1 MTAGTELYCWGNTS
15 HGQLGLG
22 GIEDE
27 QILTPSQ
34 VPWTPDSAIKQ
45 VACGHRHTLFLT
57 SSGRVYACGSNDH
70 SQLGHDLP
78 TKRPHSSFCRVF
90 TVLIPELLDYVVVQ
104 IACGSRHSMA
114 LSEWGQVLSWGDN
127 DCGQLGQATDQD
139 IVQLP
144 KIVRQLV
151 SKTVVQ
157 IACGNNHSLA
167 LTSCGELYSW
177 GSNIYGQLGVN
188 TPKEVTHSNQPVR
201 LTTLLGIPVAAIA
214 CGGNHSFIISKSSAV
229 FGWGRNNCGQLGL
242 NDETSRSYPTQL
254 KTLRTL
260 GVRFVACGDEFS
272 VFLTNEGGVFTCG
285 AGAYGQLGH
294 GFGANEMLPR
304 MVMELMGSTIT
315 QVACGNRHT
324 LALVPSRG
332 RVYGFGLGSSGQLGT
347 RSTKSLTLPQV
358 VIGPWV
364 SPSGSALLQSSD
376 AKVSVVIHQIFSGG
390 DQSFVTTTLFVDKVP
405 PEDLRNYKPK
415 SQILALTEEVTK
427 QCTRFKQND
436 QSDLDL
442 LNSIELIF
450 KSQACLNASFLLDND
465 RHFGC
470 SVRNYG
476 LDLKAAQ
483 LAFDHLRNVEN
494 ESIKQVIWE
503 NITKDLIGS
512 LVASPAD
519 VESMR
524 LYLLLPLYHE
534 FVNSKHYKS
543 LQVPFANAI
552 FKLTENPRKVLM
564 RWLAQTP
571 ADYFEHIVQ
580 NFLHVVIHI
589 ISFKM
594 GLAAVNPAAERH
606 QRLLPYNSEL
616 ETILKMMQ
624 TLCLINN
631 LRDVRLNYQLFYWPD
646 LSDYADVQQEYVK
659 WIMADTASEFNI
671 CNFSFLFDPS
681 AKTALLQAD
690 QALQMHSAMANA
702 ASNAF
707 YNLLNYGLPVS
718 HFIVLNVTRENLV
731 QDSLRELQRYS
742 QTDLKKPLKIK
753 FHGEE
758 AEDAGGVRKEFFML
772 LLKDLLDPKY
782 GMFKEYED
790 SRLIWF
796 ADLSFETENMY
807 FLIGVL
813 CGLAIYNFT
822 IINLPFPLALFKK
835 LLAKPVDLSDLR
847 QLSPAEANSMQS
859 ILDYEG
865 EDFKD
870 VFDLTFE
877 ISRDVFGESE
887 TKCLKPNGN
896 EIAVTLENRE
906 EFVNLY
912 VDFVFN
918 KSVDVHYNAF
928 HKGFMKVCSG
938 RVIHIFQPEE
948 LMAVV
953 VGNEDYDWQAL
964 QDNCEYREGYTSGDD
979 TIKWFWEVIHD
990 MTEAEKKSFL
1000 LYLTGSDRIPIQ
1012 GMKALKMTI
1021 QPTPDERFLPVAHTC
1036 FNLLDL
1042 PRYKTKERLKYKLH
1056 QAIQQTQGFSLV

>member
-1 MTAGTELYCWGNTS
+1 MTAGTELYCWGSTS

-34 VPWTPDSAIKQ
+34 VPWTPDSAITQ

-57 SSGRVYACGSNDH
+57 ANGKVYACGSNDH

-78 TKRPHSSFCRVF
+78 TKRPRMSPFL
-90 TVLIPELLDYVVVQ
+90 LIPELQDYVIIQ

-188 TPKEVTHSNQPVR
+188 TPKEMEHVNQPVR
-201 LTTLLGIPVAAIA
+201 LSTLLGIPVAAIA
-214 CGGNHSFIISKSSAV
+214 CGGNHSFLISKSSAV

-376 AKVSVVIHQIFSGG
+376 AKVSVVVHQIFSGG
-390 DQSFVTTTLFVDKVP
+390 DQSFVSTTLFVDKVP
-405 PEDLRNYKPK
+405 PEDQRNYKPK
-415 SQILALTEEVTK
+415 SQILALSEDVTK

-476 LDLKAAQ
+476 LDLRAAQ

-503 NITKDLIGS
+503 NITKELIGS

-543 LQVPFANAI
+543 LQVPFAHAI

-564 RWLAQTP
+564 KWLAQTP

-594 GLAAVNPAAERH
+594 GLAAVNPSAERH

-624 TLCLINN
+624 TLCVINN
-631 LRDVRLNYQLFYWPD
+631 LRDVKLNYQLFYWPD

-782 GMFKEYED
+782 GMFKEYEE
-790 SRLIWF
+790 SRLLWF

-835 LLAKPVDLSDLR
+835 LLGKPVDLSDLR
-847 QLSPAEANSMQS
+847 QLSPPEANSMQS
-859 ILDYEG
+859 LLDYEG
-865 EDFKD
+865 DDFKE

-887 TKCLKPNGN
+887 MKCLKPNGN
-896 EIAVTLENRE
+896 EIPVTLENRE

-912 VDFVFN
+912 VDFVLS
-918 KSVDVHYNAF
+918 KSVEMHYNAF

-953 VGNEDYDWQAL
+953 VGNEDYDWQVL

-1012 GMKALKMTI
+1012 GMKALKMSI

-1036 FNLLDL
+1036 FNMLDL
-1042 PRYKTKERLKYKLH
+1042 PRYKTKERLKFKLH

>member
-1 MTAGTELYCWGNTS
+1 MTAGTELYCWGSTS

-57 SSGRVYACGSNDH
+57 SSGKVYACGSNDH

-78 TKRPHSSFCRVF
+78 TKRPRMSPFL
-90 TVLIPELLDYVVVQ
+90 LIPELQDYVVVQ

-616 ETILKMMQ
+616 ETILKLMQ

-859 ILDYEG
+859 ILDYDG

-964 QDNCEYREGYTSGDD
+964 QDNCEYREGYTTGDD

-1012 GMKALKMTI
+1012 GMKALKLTI
-1021 QPTPDERFLPVAHTC
+1021 QPTSDERFLPVAHTC

>member
-1 MTAGTELYCWGNTS
+1 MAAGRELYCWGSTS

-34 VPWTPDSAIKQ
+34 IPWSPDSAVLQ

-57 SSGRVYACGSNDH
+57 ASGKVYACGSNDH
-70 SQLGHDLP
+70 SQLGHELP
-78 TKRPHSSFCRVF
+78 TKRPRMSPFL
-90 TVLIPELLDYVVVQ
+90 LIPELQDYVVIQ
-104 IACGSRHSMA
+104 IACGSRHSLA
-114 LSEWGQVLSWGDN
+114 LSDWGQVLSWGDN
-127 DCGQLGQATDQD
+127 DCGQLGHATDQD

-144 KIVRQLV
+144 KVVRQLV

-177 GSNIYGQLGVN
+177 GSNIYGQLGVKS
-188 TPKEVTHSNQPVR
+188 PKELTHCNHPLQ
-201 LTTLLGIPVAAIA
+201 LTTVLGIPLAAIA
-214 CGGNHSFIISKSSAV
+214 CGGNHSFLISKSSAV

-242 NDETSRSYPTQL
+242 NDEMNRNYPTQL

-294 GFGANEMLPR
+294 GFGSNEMLPR

-324 LALVPSRG
+324 MALVPSRG
-332 RVYGFGLGSSGQLGT
+332 RVYAFGLGSSGQLGT
-347 RSTKSLTLPQV
+347 RSTKSLMLPQV

-364 SPSGSALLQSSD
+364 SPSGSALLQSND

-390 DQSFVTTTLFVDKVP
+390 DQSIVTTTLFMDKLP
-405 PEDLRNYKPK
+405 PEDFRNYRPK
-415 SQILALTEEVTK
+415 SQILALTADVTK
-427 QCTRFKQND
+427 QCAHFKQSD
-436 QSDLDL
+436 QSDMDL
-442 LNSIELIF
+442 LSSIELIF
-450 KSQACLNASFLLDND
+450 KSQACWNGSFLLDHE

-470 SVRNYG
+470 SVRNHG
-476 LDLKAAQ
+476 LDLEAAQ
-483 LAFDHLRNVEN
+483 LAFDNLRVVEN
-494 ESIKQVIWE
+494 ESIKQVIWD
-503 NITKDLIGS
+503 NITKELVGS
-512 LVASPAD
+512 LVSSPAD

-534 FVNSKHYKS
+534 FVNSKHYKA
-543 LQVPFANAI
+543 LQVPFAIAI

-564 RWLAQTP
+564 KWLSQTP
-571 ADYFEHIVQ
+571 AEYFEHLVQ
-580 NFLHVVIHI
+580 NFLHVVVHI

-594 GLAAVNPAAERH
+594 GLAAVNPSAERRH
-606 QRLLPYNSEL
+606 RLLPYNKEL
-616 ETILKMMQ
+616 EVILKLMQ
-624 TLCLINN
+624 TLCVINN
-631 LRDVRLNYQLFYWPD
+631 LRDERLSYQTFYWPD
-646 LSDYADVQQEYVK
+646 LADYADVQQEYVK

-671 CNFSFLFDPS
+671 CNFSFLFDPP

-702 ASNAF
+702 ATNQAF
-707 YNLLNYGLPVS
+707 HFFNYGMPIS
-718 HFIVLNVTRENLV
+718 QFIVLNVTRENLV

-742 QTDLKKPLKIK
+742 QSDLKKPLKIK
-753 FHGEE
+753 FQGEE

-782 GMFKEYED
+782 GMFKEFEE
-790 SRLIWF
+790 SRLLWF
-796 ADLSFETENMY
+796 ADLTFETENMY

-822 IINLPFPLALFKK
+822 IINLPFPLALYKK
-835 LLAKPVDLSDLR
+835 LLGKSVDLSDLR
-847 QLSPAEANSMQS
+847 QLSPPEANSMQS
-859 ILDYEG
+859 LLDYQG
-865 EDFKD
+865 EDFKE

-877 ISRDVFGESE
+877 ITRDVFGEAE
-887 TKCLKPNGN
+887 TKCLKPGGS
-896 EIAVTLENRE
+896 EIAVTLENKQ
-906 EFVNLY
+906 EFVDLY

-918 KSVDVHYNAF
+918 KSVELHYTAF

-938 RVIHIFQPEE
+938 RVIQIFQPEE

-990 MTEAEKKSFL
+990 LSEAEKKSFL

-1012 GMKALKMTI
+1012 GMKALKLTI

-1036 FNLLDL
+1036 FNMLDL
-1042 PRYKTKERLKYKLH
+1042 PRYQTKERLKFKLL

>member
-1 MTAGTELYCWGNTS
+1 MASGKELYCWGSTS

-27 QILTPSQ
+27 QILTPRQ
-34 VPWTPDSAIKQ
+34 IPWTPDTAVQQ

-57 SSGRVYACGSNDH
+57 ATGKVYACGSNDY

-78 TKRPHSSFCRVF
+78 TKRPQ
-90 TVLIPELLDYVVVQ
+90 LIPELQDYVIIQ
-104 IACGSRHSMA
+104 ISCGSRHSLA
-114 LSEWGQVLSWGDN
+114 LSDWGQVLSWGDN
-127 DCGQLGQATDQD
+127 DCGQLGHATEKE

-144 KIVRQLV
+144 KVVRQLV

-188 TPKEVTHSNQPVR
+188 SPNDLTHCNYPLR
-201 LTTLLGIPVAAIA
+201 LTTLLGIPLAAIA
-214 CGGNHSFIISKSSAV
+214 CGGNHSFLISKSGAV

-242 NDETSRSYPTQL
+242 NDETNRAYPTQL

-294 GFGANEMLPR
+294 GFSSNEMLPR

-332 RVYGFGLGSSGQLGT
+332 KVYAFGLGSSGQLGT
-347 RSTKSLTLPQV
+347 RSTKSLMLPQV

-364 SPSGSALLQSSD
+364 SPSGSAQLQSNDSQ
-376 AKVSVVIHQIFSGG
+376 VSLVIRQIFSGG
-390 DQSFVTTTLFVDKVP
+390 DQSIVTTTLFIDKVP
-405 PEDLRNYKPK
+405 PEDFRIYNPK
-415 SQILALTEEVTK
+415 SQILTLTAEVTRQCAQSK
-427 QCTRFKQND
+427 QGC
-436 QSDLDL
+436 QSDMDL
-442 LNSIELIF
+442 LSSIELIF
-450 KSQACLNASFLLDND
+450 KSQACWNGSFLLDHD

-470 SVRNYG
+470 SVRNHG

-483 LAFDHLRNVEN
+483 LAFDNLRVVEN
-494 ESIKQVIWE
+494 ESIRQVIWD
-503 NITKDLIGS
+503 NITKELVVS
-512 LVASPAD
+512 LVCSPAD

-552 FKLTENPRKVLM
+552 FKLAENPRKVLSK
-564 RWLAQTP
+564 WLAQTP
-571 ADYFEHIVQ
+571 TEYFEHLVQ
-580 NFLHVVIHI
+580 NFLHVVVHI

-594 GLAAVNPAAERH
+594 GLAAASPRAERR
-606 QRLLPYNSEL
+606 QQLLPYNTEL
-616 ETILKMMQ
+616 EVILTLMK
-624 TLCLINN
+624 TLCQINN
-631 LRDVRLNYQLFYWPD
+631 ERDDRLNYQIFYWPD
-646 LSDYADVQQEYVK
+646 LSDYADVQHEYIK
-659 WIMADTASEFNI
+659 WIMAGTAGEFNI
-671 CNFSFLFDPS
+671 CNYSFIFDQS

-702 ASNAF
+702 ATMHAF
-707 YNLLNYGLPVS
+707 NFLNYGMPIPQ
-718 HFIVLNVTRENLV
+718 FIVLNVTRENLV
-731 QDSLRELQRYS
+731 QDSLRELQQYS
-742 QTDLKKPLKIK
+742 QSDLKKPLRIK

-782 GMFKEYED
+782 GMFKEYEQ
-790 SRLIWF
+790 SRFLWF

-822 IINLPFPLALFKK
+822 IINLPFPLALYKK
-835 LLAKPVDLSDLR
+835 LLGKPVDLSDLR
-847 QLSPAEANSMQS
+847 HLSPPEANSMQS
-859 ILDYEG
+859 LLDYQG
-865 EDFKD
+865 EDFKE

-877 ISRDVFGESE
+877 ISRDVFGEAE

-896 EIAVTLENRE
+896 QIAVTLENKQ
-906 EFVNLY
+906 EFVDLY

-918 KSVDVHYNAF
+918 KSVELHYNAF

-948 LMAVV
+948 LMAMV

-990 MTEAEKKSFL
+990 MSEAEKKSFL
-1000 LYLTGSDRIPIQ
+1000 LFLTGSDRIPIQ
-1012 GMKALKMTI
+1012 GMKALKFTI
-1021 QPTPDERFLPVAHTC
+1021 QATPDERFLPVAHTC

-1042 PRYKTKERLKYKLH
+1042 PRYKTKERLKYKLL

>member
-1 MTAGTELYCWGNTS
+1 MTTAMELYCWGSTT

-27 QILTPSQ
+27 QIVTPSQ
-34 VPWTPDSAIKQ
+34 IPWKPDSAVQQ

-57 SSGRVYACGSNDH
+57 ANGKVYACGSNDH

-78 TKRPHSSFCRVF
+78 TKRPL
-90 TVLIPELLDYVVVQ
+90 LIPELQDYVIIQ
-104 IACGSRHSMA
+104 IACGSRHSLA

-127 DCGQLGQATDQD
+127 DCGQLGHATDQE
-139 IVQLP
+139 IIQLP
-144 KIVRQLV
+144 KVVRQLV

-167 LTSCGELYSW
+167 LTSCGEMYSW

-188 TPKEVTHSNQPVR
+188 MPNELTHSNHPVR

-214 CGGNHSFIISKSSAV
+214 CGGNHSFLISKSSAV

-242 NDETSRSYPTQL
+242 NDEENRAYPTQL

-294 GFGANEMLPR
+294 GFGSNEMLPR

-324 LALVPSRG
+324 MALVPSRG
-332 RVYGFGLGSSGQLGT
+332 RVYSFGLGSSGQLGT
-347 RSTKSLTLPQV
+347 RSTKSLMLPQV

-390 DQSFVTTTLFVDKVP
+390 DQSIVTTTLYVDKVP
-405 PEDLRNYKPK
+405 PEDLRNYKKK
-415 SQILALTEEVTK
+415 SQILALTAEATK
-427 QCTRFKQND
+427 QCARFKQDD

-442 LNSIELIF
+442 LNTMELIF
-450 KSQACLNASFLLDND
+450 KSQACLNASFLLDHE

-470 SVRNYG
+470 SVRNHG

-494 ESIKQVIWE
+494 EAIKQVIWD
-503 NITKDLIGS
+503 NVTKELIGS
-512 LVASPAD
+512 MVASPAD

-524 LYLLLPLYHE
+524 VYLLLPLYHE

-552 FKLTENPRKVLM
+552 FKLTENPRKVLIK
-564 RWLAQTP
+564 WLAQTP
-571 ADYFEHIVQ
+571 SEYFEHLVQ
-580 NFLHVVIHI
+580 NFLHVVVHI

-594 GLAAVNPAAERH
+594 DLAVVNPAAERR
-606 QRLLPYNSEL
+606 QRLLPYSSDL
-616 ETILKMMQ
+616 EVILKLIS
-624 TLCLINN
+624 TLCAINN
-631 LRDVRLNYQLFYWPD
+631 RRDERLNYQVFYWPD
-646 LSDYADVQQEYVK
+646 LADYADVQQEYVK
-659 WIMADTASEFNI
+659 WIMADTAGEFNI
-671 CNFSFLFDPS
+671 CNYSFLFDPA

-702 ASNAF
+702 ANNAF
-707 YNLLNYGLPVS
+707 YNLLNYGMPIS
-718 HFIVLNVTRENLV
+718 QFIVLNVTRENLV
-731 QDSLRELQRYS
+731 QDSLRELQRYPQS
-742 QTDLKKPLKIK
+742 DLKKPLKIK
-753 FHGEE
+753 FQGEE

-782 GMFKEYED
+782 GMFKEFEE
-790 SRLIWF
+790 SRLLWF
-796 ADLSFETENMY
+796 ADLTFETENMY

-835 LLAKPVDLSDLR
+835 LLGKSVDLSDLR
-847 QLSPAEANSMQS
+847 QLSPQEANSMQS
-859 ILDYEG
+859 LLDYKG
-865 EDFKD
+865 EDFKE

-887 TKCLKPNGN
+887 TKCLKPNGSD
-896 EIAVTLENRE
+896 IAVTLENRQ
-906 EFVNLY
+906 EFVDLY

-918 KSVDVHYNAF
+918 KSVELHYNAF
-928 HKGFMKVCSG
+928 HKGFLKVCSG
-938 RVIHIFQPEE
+938 RVINIFQPEE

-953 VGNEDYDWQAL
+953 VGNEEYDWQAL
-964 QDNCEYREGYTSGDD
+964 QDNCEYKEGYSSGDD
-979 TIKWFWEVIHD
+979 TIKWFWEIIHD
-990 MTEAEKKSFL
+990 LSEAEKKSFL

-1012 GMKALKMTI
+1012 GMKALKLTI
-1021 QPTPDERFLPVAHTC
+1021 QPTSDERFLPVAHTC

-1042 PRYKTKERLKYKLH
+1042 PRYKTKERLKFKLL

>member
-1 MTAGTELYCWGNTS
+1 MTIGMELYCWGSTT

-34 VPWTPDSAIKQ
+34 IPWKPDSAVQQ

-57 SSGRVYACGSNDH
+57 ANGKVYACGSNDH

-78 TKRPHSSFCRVF
+78 TKRPRMSPFL
-90 TVLIPELLDYVVVQ
+90 LIPELQDYVIIQ
-104 IACGSRHSMA
+104 IACGSRHSLA
-114 LSEWGQVLSWGDN
+114 LSEWGQVLSWGHN
-127 DCGQLGQATDQD
+127 DCGQLGHGTNQE

-167 LTSCGELYSW
+167 LTSCGLLYSW

-188 TPKEVTHSNQPVR
+188 IPDELMYSNHPVR
-201 LTTLLGIPVAAIA
+201 LSTLLGIPLAAIA
-214 CGGNHSFIISKSSAV
+214 CGGNHSFLISKSSAV

-242 NDETSRSYPTQL
+242 NDEENRAYPTQL

-294 GFGANEMLPR
+294 GFGSNEMLPR

-332 RVYGFGLGSSGQLGT
+332 RVYSFGLGSSGQLGT
-347 RSTKSLTLPQV
+347 RSAKSLMLPQV

-376 AKVSVVIHQIFSGG
+376 AKVSVVIQQIFSGG
-390 DQSFVTTTLFVDKVP
+390 DQSIVTTTLYVDKVP
-405 PEDLRNYKPK
+405 PEDLRNYKEK
-415 SQILALTEEVTK
+415 SQILTLTAEATK
-427 QCTRFKQND
+427 QCARFKLDD
-436 QSDLDL
+436 QIDLDV
-442 LNSIELIF
+442 LNTMELIF
-450 KSQACLNASFLLDND
+450 KSQACLNASFLLDHE

-470 SVRNYG
+470 SVRNHG

-494 ESIKQVIWE
+494 EAIKQVIWD
-503 NITKDLIGS
+503 NVTKELIGS
-512 LVASPAD
+512 MVASPAD

-524 LYLLLPLYHE
+524 VYLLLPLYHE

-552 FKLTENPRKVLM
+552 FKLTENPRKVLIK
-564 RWLAQTP
+564 WLAQTSSE
-571 ADYFEHIVQ
+571 YFEHLVQ
-580 NFLHVVIHI
+580 NFLHVVVHI
-589 ISFKM
+589 ISIKM
-594 GLAAVNPAAERH
+594 GLAVVNHAAERR
-606 QRLLPYNSEL
+606 QRLLPYSSDL
-616 ETILKMMQ
+616 EVILKLISM
-624 TLCLINN
+624 LCSINN
-631 LRDVRLNYQLFYWPD
+631 RRDDRLNYQVFYWPD
-646 LSDYADVQQEYVK
+646 LADYADVQQEYVQ
-659 WIMADTASEFNI
+659 WIMADTAGEFNI
-671 CNFSFLFDPS
+671 CNYSFLFDPA

-702 ASNAF
+702 ANNAF
-707 YNLLNYGLPVS
+707 YNLLNYGTPIS
-718 HFIVLNVTRENLV
+718 QFIVLNVTRENLV
-731 QDSLRELQRYS
+731 QDSLRELQRYPQS
-742 QTDLKKPLKIK
+742 DLKKPLKIK
-753 FHGEE
+753 FQGEE

-782 GMFKEYED
+782 GMFKEFEE
-790 SRLIWF
+790 SRLLWF
-796 ADLSFETENMY
+796 ADLTFETENMY

-835 LLAKPVDLSDLR
+835 LLGKPVDLSDLR
-847 QLSPAEANSMQS
+847 QLSPLEANSMQS
-859 ILDYEG
+859 LLDYKG
-865 EDFKD
+865 EDFKE

-896 EIAVTLENRE
+896 DIAVTLENRQ
-906 EFVNLY
+906 EFVDLY

-918 KSVDVHYNAF
+918 KSVELHYNAF
-928 HKGFMKVCSG
+928 HKGFLKVCSG
-938 RVIHIFQPEE
+938 RVINIFQPEE

-953 VGNEDYDWQAL
+953 VGNEEYDWQAL
-964 QDNCEYREGYTSGDD
+964 QDNCQYKEGYTSGDD
-979 TIKWFWEVIHD
+979 TIKWFWEIIHD
-990 MTEAEKKSFL
+990 LSEAEKKSFL

-1012 GMKALKMTI
+1012 GMKALKLTI
-1021 QPTPDERFLPVAHTC
+1021 QPTSDERFLPVAHTC

-1042 PRYKTKERLKYKLH
+1042 PRYKTKERLKFKLL

>member
-78 TKRPHSSFCRVF
+78 TKRPRMSPFL
-90 TVLIPELLDYVVVQ
+90 LIPELLDYVVVQ

>member
-1 MTAGTELYCWGNTS
+1 MTAGTELYCWGSTS

-78 TKRPHSSFCRVF
+78 TKRPL
-90 TVLIPELLDYVVVQ
+90 LIPELLDYVVVQ

-870 VFDLTFE
+870 IFDLTFE

>member
-1 MTAGTELYCWGNTS
+1 MASGKGLYCWGSTS

-27 QILTPSQ
+27 QILTPRQ
-34 VPWTPDSAIKQ
+34 IPWTPDTVVQQ

-57 SSGRVYACGSNDH
+57 ATGKVYACGSNDY

-78 TKRPHSSFCRVF
+78 TKRPQ
-90 TVLIPELLDYVVVQ
+90 LIPELQDYVIIQ
-104 IACGSRHSMA
+104 ISCGSRHSLA
-114 LSEWGQVLSWGDN
+114 LSDWGQVLSWGDN
-127 DCGQLGQATDQD
+127 DCGQLGHATEKE

-144 KIVRQLV
+144 KVVRQLV

-188 TPKEVTHSNQPVR
+188 SPNDLTHCNYPLR
-201 LTTLLGIPVAAIA
+201 LTTLLGIPLAAIA
-214 CGGNHSFIISKSSAV
+214 CGGNHSFLISKSGAV

-242 NDETSRSYPTQL
+242 NDETNRAYPTQL

-294 GFGANEMLPR
+294 GFSSNEMLPR

-332 RVYGFGLGSSGQLGT
+332 KVYAFGLGSSGQLGT
-347 RSTKSLTLPQV
+347 RSTKNLMLPQV

-364 SPSGSALLQSSD
+364 SPSGSAQLQSNDSQ
-376 AKVSVVIHQIFSGG
+376 VSLVIRQIFSGG
-390 DQSFVTTTLFVDKVP
+390 DQSIVTTTLFIDKVP
-405 PEDLRNYKPK
+405 PEDFRIYNPK
-415 SQILALTEEVTK
+415 SQILTLTAEVTRQCAQSK
-427 QCTRFKQND
+427 QGC
-436 QSDLDL
+436 QSDMDL
-442 LNSIELIF
+442 LSSIELIF
-450 KSQACLNASFLLDND
+450 KSQACWNGSFLLDHD

-470 SVRNYG
+470 SVRNHG

-483 LAFDHLRNVEN
+483 LAFDNLRVVEN
-494 ESIKQVIWE
+494 ESIRQVIWD
-503 NITKDLIGS
+503 NITKELVGS
-512 LVASPAD
+512 LVCSPAD

-552 FKLTENPRKVLM
+552 FKLAENPRKVLSK
-564 RWLAQTP
+564 WLAQTP
-571 ADYFEHIVQ
+571 TEYFEHLVQ
-580 NFLHVVIHI
+580 NFLHVVVHI

-594 GLAAVNPAAERH
+594 GLSAASPRAERR
-606 QRLLPYNSEL
+606 QQLLPYNTDL
-616 ETILKMMQ
+616 EVILTLMK
-624 TLCLINN
+624 TLCQINN
-631 LRDVRLNYQLFYWPD
+631 ERDDRLNYQIFYWPD
-646 LSDYADVQQEYVK
+646 LSDYADVQHEYIK
-659 WIMADTASEFNI
+659 WIMAGTAGEFNI
-671 CNFSFLFDPS
+671 CNYSFIFDQS

-702 ASNAF
+702 ATMHAF
-707 YNLLNYGLPVS
+707 NFLNYGMPIPQ
-718 HFIVLNVTRENLV
+718 FIVLNVTRENLV
-731 QDSLRELQRYS
+731 QDSLRELQQYS
-742 QTDLKKPLKIK
+742 QSDLKKPLRIK

-782 GMFKEYED
+782 GMFKEYEQ
-790 SRLIWF
+790 SRFLWF
-796 ADLSFETENMY
+796 ADLTFETENMY

-822 IINLPFPLALFKK
+822 IINLPFPLALYKK
-835 LLAKPVDLSDLR
+835 LLGKPVDLSDLR
-847 QLSPAEANSMQS
+847 QLSPPEANSMQS
-859 ILDYEG
+859 LLDYQG
-865 EDFKD
+865 EDFKE

-877 ISRDVFGESE
+877 ISRDVFGEAE

-896 EIAVTLENRE
+896 QIAVTLENKQ
-906 EFVNLY
+906 EFVDLY

-918 KSVDVHYNAF
+918 KSVELHYKAF

-964 QDNCEYREGYTSGDD
+964 QDSCEYREGYTSGDD

-990 MTEAEKKSFL
+990 MSEAEKKNFL
-1000 LYLTGSDRIPIQ
+1000 LFLTGSDRIPIQ
-1012 GMKALKMTI
+1012 GMKALKFTI
-1021 QPTPDERFLPVAHTC
+1021 QATPDERFLPVAHTC

-1042 PRYKTKERLKYKLH
+1042 PRYKTKERLKYKLL

>member
-1 MTAGTELYCWGNTS
+1 MATGMELYCWGSTT

-27 QILTPSQ
+27 QILTPTQ
-34 VPWTPDSAIKQ
+34 IPWQPDSAVQQ

-57 SSGRVYACGSNDH
+57 ANGKVYACGSNDH

-78 TKRPHSSFCRVF
+78 TKRPL
-90 TVLIPELLDYVVVQ
+90 LIPELQDYVIIQ
-104 IACGSRHSMA
+104 IACGSRHSLA

-127 DCGQLGQATDQD
+127 DCGQLGHATDQE

-151 SKTVVQ
+151 AKTVVQ

-188 TPKEVTHSNQPVR
+188 TPKELTHSNHPVR
-201 LTTLLGIPVAAIA
+201 LTTLLGIPLAAIA
-214 CGGNHSFIISKSSAV
+214 CGGNHSFLISKSSAV

-242 NDETSRSYPTQL
+242 NDEENRAYPTQL

-294 GFGANEMLPR
+294 GFGSNEMLPR

-332 RVYGFGLGSSGQLGT
+332 RVYSFGLGSSGQLGT
-347 RSTKSLTLPQV
+347 RSTKSLMLPQV

-376 AKVSVVIHQIFSGG
+376 AKVSVVIYQVFSGG
-390 DQSFVTTTLFVDKVP
+390 DQSIVTTTLYVDKVP
-405 PEDLRNYKPK
+405 PEDQRNYKEK
-415 SQILALTEEVTK
+415 SQILSLTAEATK
-427 QCTRFKQND
+427 QCARFKQDD

-442 LNSIELIF
+442 LNTMELIF
-450 KSQACLNASFLLDND
+450 KSQACLNASFLLDHE

-470 SVRNYG
+470 SVRNHG

-494 ESIKQVIWE
+494 EAIKQVIWD
-503 NITKDLIGS
+503 NVTKELIGS
-512 LVASPAD
+512 MVASPAD

-524 LYLLLPLYHE
+524 VYLLLPLYHE

-564 RWLAQTP
+564 KWLAQTP
-571 ADYFEHIVQ
+571 TEYFEHLVQ
-580 NFLHVVIHI
+580 NFLHVVVHI

-594 GLAAVNPAAERH
+594 GLAVVNPSAERR
-606 QRLLPYNSEL
+606 QRLLPYSSEL
-616 ETILKMMQ
+616 EVILKLIS
-624 TLCLINN
+624 TLCAINN
-631 LRDVRLNYQLFYWPD
+631 RRDDRLNYQVFYWPD
-646 LSDYADVQQEYVK
+646 LGDYADVQQEYVK
-659 WIMADTASEFNI
+659 WIMADTAGEFNI
-671 CNFSFLFDPS
+671 CNYSFLFDPA

-702 ASNAF
+702 ANNAF
-707 YNLLNYGLPVS
+707 YNLLNYGLPVCQ
-718 HFIVLNVTRENLV
+718 FIVLNVTRENLV

-742 QTDLKKPLKIK
+742 QSDLKKPLKIK

-782 GMFKEYED
+782 GMFKEFEE
-790 SRLIWF
+790 SRLLWF
-796 ADLSFETENMY
+796 ADLTFETENMY

-835 LLAKPVDLSDLR
+835 LLGKPVDLSDLR
-847 QLSPAEANSMQS
+847 QLSPPEANSMQS
-859 ILDYEG
+859 LLDYKG
-865 EDFKD
+865 EDFKE

-887 TKCLKPNGN
+887 TKCLKPDGSD
-896 EIAVTLENRE
+896 IAVTLENRQ
-906 EFVNLY
+906 EFVDLY

-918 KSVDVHYNAF
+918 KSVELHYNAF
-928 HKGFMKVCSG
+928 HKGFLKVCSG
-938 RVIHIFQPEE
+938 RVINIFQPEE

-953 VGNEDYDWQAL
+953 VGNEEYDWQAL
-964 QDNCEYREGYTSGDD
+964 EDNCEYKEGYNSGDD
-979 TIKWFWEVIHD
+979 TIKWFWEIIHD
-990 MTEAEKKSFL
+990 LSEAEKKSFL

-1012 GMKALKMTI
+1012 GMKALKLTI
-1021 QPTPDERFLPVAHTC
+1021 QPTSDERFLPVAHTC

-1042 PRYKTKERLKYKLH
+1042 PRYKTKERLKFKLL

>member
-1 MTAGTELYCWGNTS
+1 MASGKELYCWGSTS

-27 QILTPSQ
+27 QILTPRQ
-34 VPWTPDSAIKQ
+34 IPWTPDTAVQQ
-45 VACGHRHTLFLT
+45 VSCGHRHTLFLT
-57 SSGRVYACGSNDH
+57 ATGKVYACGSNDY

-78 TKRPHSSFCRVF
+78 TKRPQ
-90 TVLIPELLDYVVVQ
+90 LIPELQDYVIIQ
-104 IACGSRHSMA
+104 ISCGSRHSLA
-114 LSEWGQVLSWGDN
+114 LSDWGQVLSWGDN
-127 DCGQLGQATDQD
+127 DCGQLGHATEKE

-144 KIVRQLV
+144 KVVRQLV

-188 TPKEVTHSNQPVR
+188 SPNDLTHCNYPLR
-201 LTTLLGIPVAAIA
+201 LTTLLGIPLAAIA
-214 CGGNHSFIISKSSAV
+214 CGGNHSFLISKSGAV

-242 NDETSRSYPTQL
+242 NDETNRAYPTQL

-260 GVRFVACGDEFS
+260 GVRFAACGDEFS

-294 GFGANEMLPR
+294 GFSSNEMLPR

-324 LALVPSRG
+324 LAFVPSRG
-332 RVYGFGLGSSGQLGT
+332 KVYAFGLGSSGQLGT
-347 RSTKSLTLPQV
+347 RSTKSLMLPQV

-364 SPSGSALLQSSD
+364 SPSGSAQLQSNDSQ
-376 AKVSVVIHQIFSGG
+376 VSLVIRQIFSGG
-390 DQSFVTTTLFVDKVP
+390 DQSIVTTTLFIDKVP
-405 PEDLRNYKPK
+405 PEDFRIYNPK
-415 SQILALTEEVTK
+415 SQILTLTAEVTRQCAQSK
-427 QCTRFKQND
+427 QGC
-436 QSDLDL
+436 QSDMDL
-442 LNSIELIF
+442 LSSIELIF
-450 KSQACLNASFLLDND
+450 KSQACWNGSFLLDHD

-470 SVRNYG
+470 SVRNHG

-483 LAFDHLRNVEN
+483 LAFDNLRVVEN
-494 ESIKQVIWE
+494 ESIRQVIWD
-503 NITKDLIGS
+503 NISKELIGS
-512 LVASPAD
+512 LVCSPAD

-552 FKLTENPRKVLM
+552 FKLAENPRKVLSK
-564 RWLAQTP
+564 WLAQTP
-571 ADYFEHIVQ
+571 TEYFEHLVQ
-580 NFLHVVIHI
+580 NFLHVVVHI

-594 GLAAVNPAAERH
+594 GLAAASPRAERR
-606 QRLLPYNSEL
+606 QQLLPYNTEL
-616 ETILKMMQ
+616 EVILTLMK
-624 TLCLINN
+624 TLCQINN
-631 LRDVRLNYQLFYWPD
+631 ERDDRLNYQIFYWPD
-646 LSDYADVQQEYVK
+646 LSDYADVQHEYIK
-659 WIMADTASEFNI
+659 WIMASTAGEFNI
-671 CNFSFLFDPS
+671 CNYSFIFDQS

-702 ASNAF
+702 ATMHAF
-707 YNLLNYGLPVS
+707 NFLNYGMPIPQ
-718 HFIVLNVTRENLV
+718 FIVLNVTRENLV
-731 QDSLRELQRYS
+731 QDSLRELQQYTQS
-742 QTDLKKPLKIK
+742 DLKKPLRIK

-782 GMFKEYED
+782 GMFKEYEQ
-790 SRLIWF
+790 SRFLWF
-796 ADLSFETENMY
+796 ADLTFETENMY

-822 IINLPFPLALFKK
+822 IINLPFPLALYKK
-835 LLAKPVDLSDLR
+835 LLGKPVDLSDLR
-847 QLSPAEANSMQS
+847 QLSPPEANSMQS
-859 ILDYEG
+859 LLDYQG
-865 EDFKD
+865 ADFKE

-877 ISRDVFGESE
+877 ISRDVFGEAE

-896 EIAVTLENRE
+896 EIAVTLENKQ
-906 EFVNLY
+906 EFVDLY

-918 KSVDVHYNAF
+918 KSVELHYKAF

-964 QDNCEYREGYTSGDD
+964 QDSCEYREGYTSGDD

-990 MTEAEKKSFL
+990 MSEAEKKNFL
-1000 LYLTGSDRIPIQ
+1000 LFLTGSDRIPIQ
-1012 GMKALKMTI
+1012 GMKALKLTI

-1042 PRYKTKERLKYKLH
+1042 PRYKTKERLKYKLL

>member
-1 MTAGTELYCWGNTS
+1 MPAGTELYCWGSTS

-34 VPWTPDSAIKQ
+34 IPWSPDSDVRQ
-45 VACGHRHTLFLT
+45 VACGNRHTLFLT
-57 SSGRVYACGSNDH
+57 ASGKVYACGSNDH

-78 TKRPHSSFCRVF
+78 TKRPRMSPFL
-90 TVLIPELLDYVVVQ
+90 LIPELQDYVVSQ

-127 DCGQLGQATDQD
+127 DCGQLGQATDQE

-188 TPKEVTHSNQPVR
+188 TPNELSHSNQPVR

-214 CGGNHSFIISKSSAV
+214 CGGHHSFIISKSSAV

-242 NDETSRSYPTQL
+242 NDETNRSYPTQL

-347 RSTKSLTLPQV
+347 RSTKSLMLPQV

-364 SPSGSALLQSSD
+364 SPSGSALLQSND

-390 DQSFVTTTLFVDKVP
+390 DQSIVSTTLFVDKVP
-405 PEDLRNYKPK
+405 PEDQRSYRPK

-427 QCTRFKQND
+427 QCVRFKTSS

-442 LNSIELIF
+442 LNSIEQIF
-450 KSQACLNASFLLDND
+450 KSQACLNGSFLLDND
-465 RHFGC
+465 RHLGC
-470 SVRNYG
+470 STRNYG
-476 LDLKAAQ
+476 LDLKTART
-483 LAFDHLRNVEN
+483 AFDHLRIVEN
-494 ESIKQVIWE
+494 ESIKQVIWD
-503 NITKDLIGS
+503 NITKELLGS
-512 LVASPAD
+512 LVSSPAD

-543 LQVPFANAI
+543 LQVPYANAV
-552 FKLTENPRKVLM
+552 FKLTENPRKVLIK
-564 RWLAQTP
+564 WLSQAP
-571 ADYFEHIVQ
+571 AEYFEHLVQ

-594 GLAAVNPAAERH
+594 GLVAVNPAAERR
-606 QRLLPYNSEL
+606 QRLLPYSSDL
-616 ETILKMMQ
+616 EVILKLMQ

-631 LRDVRLNYQLFYWPD
+631 MRDVRLNYQIFYWPD
-646 LSDYADVQQEYVK
+646 LADYTDVQQEYVK
-659 WIMADTASEFNI
+659 WIMTDTAVEFNI
-671 CNFSFLFDPS
+671 CNYSFLFDPP

-702 ASNAF
+702 ATNAL
-707 YNLLNYGLPVS
+707 YNFLSYGLPVS
-718 HFIVLNVTRENLV
+718 QFIVLNVTRDNLV
-731 QDSLRELQRYS
+731 QDSLRELERYS

-753 FHGEE
+753 FQGEE

-782 GMFKEYED
+782 GMFKEFEE
-790 SRLIWF
+790 SRLLWF
-796 ADLSFETENMY
+796 ADLTFETENMY

-822 IINLPFPLALFKK
+822 IINLPFPLALYKK
-835 LLAKPVDLSDLR
+835 LLNKPVDLSDLR
-847 QLSPAEANSMQS
+847 QLSPPEANSMQS
-859 ILDYEG
+859 LLDYDG
-865 EDFKD
+865 KDFKE

-896 EIAVTLENRE
+896 EISVTLENRQ
-906 EFVNLY
+906 EFVDLY

-918 KSVDVHYNAF
+918 KSVELHYNAF

-979 TIKWFWEVIHD
+979 TIKWFWEIIHD
-990 MTEAEKKSFL
+990 LTEAEKKSFL

-1012 GMKALKMTI
+1012 GMKALKLTI

-1042 PRYKTKERLKYKLH
+1042 PRYKTKERLKFKLL

>member
-1 MTAGTELYCWGNTS
+1 MTAGTELYCWGSTS

-34 VPWTPDSAIKQ
+34 VPWTPDSAITQ

-57 SSGRVYACGSNDH
+57 ASGKVYACGSNDH

-78 TKRPHSSFCRVF
+78 TKRPRMSPFL
-90 TVLIPELLDYVVVQ
+90 LIPELQDYVIIQ

-188 TPKEVTHSNQPVR
+188 TPKDMEHCNQPVR
-201 LTTLLGIPVAAIA
+201 LSTLLGIPVAAIA

-390 DQSFVTTTLFVDKVP
+390 DQSFVSTTLFVDKVP
-405 PEDLRNYKPK
+405 PEDQRNYKPK
-415 SQILALTEEVTK
+415 SQILALSEDVTK

-465 RHFGC
+465 QHFGC

-483 LAFDHLRNVEN
+483 MAFDHLRNVEN

-503 NITKDLIGS
+503 NITKELIGS

-543 LQVPFANAI
+543 LQVPFAHAI

-564 RWLAQTP
+564 KWLAQTP

-594 GLAAVNPAAERH
+594 GLAAINSSAERQ
-606 QRLLPYNSEL
+606 QRLLPYNKEL

-624 TLCLINN
+624 TLCVINN
-631 LRDVRLNYQLFYWPD
+631 LRDVKLNYQLFYWPD

-782 GMFKEYED
+782 GMFKEYEE
-790 SRLIWF
+790 SRLLWF

-835 LLAKPVDLSDLR
+835 LLGKSVDLSDLR
-847 QLSPAEANSMQS
+847 QLSPPEANSMQS

-865 EDFKD
+865 DDFKE

-887 TKCLKPNGN
+887 MKCLKPNGN
-896 EIAVTLENRE
+896 EMPVTLENRE

-912 VDFVFN
+912 VDFVLN
-918 KSVDVHYNAF
+918 KSVEMHYNAF

-964 QDNCEYREGYTSGDD
+964 QDNCVYREGYTSGDE

-990 MTEAEKKSFL
+990 LTEAEKKSFL

-1012 GMKALKMTI
+1012 GMKALKMSI

-1036 FNLLDL
+1036 FNMLDL
-1042 PRYKTKERLKYKLH
+1042 PRYKTKERLKYKLL

>member
-78 TKRPHSSFCRVF
+78 TKRPL
-90 TVLIPELLDYVVVQ
+90 LIPELLDYVVVQ